1 MAEGGALDHQR
12 IKLICSDLQIP
23 PNYGAL
29 RGVRLFPES
38 VELVTI
44 DESDPTKRLAPEAA
58 EQWLEMKRAAVGD
71 GIKFILISGF
81 RSLERQRELI
91 ENKLKRG
98 DQLAEV
104 LQVLAAPGD
113 SQHHTGLALG
123 IGAATG
129 FDLT

>member
-29 RGVRLFPES
+29 RGLRLFPES
-38 VELVTI
+38 VELVTV

-71 GIKFILISGF
+71 GIKLILISGF
-81 RSLERQRELI
+81 RGFNLQRELI
-91 ENKLKRG
+91 QNNLKM
-98 DQLAEV
+98 A
-104 LQVLAAPGD
+104 
-113 SQHHTGLALG
+113 HHTPQV
-123 IGAATG
+123 
-129 FDLT
+129 FHPSQPP